1 MMFSQ
6 KFEPMDIEFLG
17 DESLEID
24 AEFDQF
30 IENENQQQ
38 ENQGLVQAKVF
49 NRTFVPNGDIV
60 SVYKEGNE
68 KRI

>member
-30 IENENQQQ
+30 IENENQQ
-38 ENQGLVQAKVF
+38 
-49 NRTFVPNGDIV
+49 
-60 SVYKEGNE
+60 
-68 KRI
+68 